1 VDKNSH
7 VLLET
12 ALQMVLFQTTLPMTK
27 QNPQHYKTNGIEVWD
42 YIHQNDLCYFKGNV
56 LKYIIRAGAKPG
68 ESELDDLRKA
78 SVYLN
83 KLISIKENEK
93 PRSTSDRVQ
102 DLYDAAAWEYDPKDP
117 LFTDPFDR

>member
-1 VDKNSH
+1 
-7 VLLET
+7 
-12 ALQMVLFQTTLPMTK
+12 MVLFQTTLSMTK

-117 LFTDPFDR
+117 LLTDPFDR

>member
-1 VDKNSH
+1 MDQNSH

-12 ALQMVLFQTTLPMTK
+12 ALQMVLFQTTLPMNK
-27 QNPQHYKTNGIEVWD
+27 QDPLHYKTSGIEVWD
-42 YIHQNDLCYFKGNV
+42 YIHQNDLCYFKGNI
-56 LKYIIRAGAKPG
+56 LKYIVRAGSKPG

-83 KLISIKENEK
+83 KLISIKENAK
-93 PRSTSDRVQ
+93 PRTTSDRVQ
-102 DLYDAAAWEYDPKDP
+102 EMYDAAVWEYDPKDP